1 VIIMYIDTSVMI
13 KLLTLEP
20 DSAFY
25 ADKVEG
31 QPLVSS
37 ELLYTEVAGA
47 LLAKERSGKLHA
59 KQRLKVWAI
68 FQEQVTEHDIHL
80 LQCRTETF
88 RKAQSIMEV
97 CHPLVPLRSL
107 DALHLAA
114 CDLSQLFPLVT
125 NDSRMMA
132 AAQRLGIPVL

>member
-1 VIIMYIDTSVMI
+1 MYIDTSVMI

-25 ADKVEG
+25 AEKVEG
-31 QPLVSS
+31 SILVSS
-37 ELLYTEVAGA
+37 ELLYTEVASA
-47 LLAKERSGKLHA
+47 LLAKERSGNLPA
-59 KQRLKVWAI
+59 KQRARAWTA
-68 FQEQVTEHDIHL
+68 FQAQVDGHELQL

-88 RKAQSIMEV
+88 RKAQMIMEQ
-97 CHPLVPLRSL
+97 CHPIVPLRSL

-114 CDLSQLFPLVT
+114 CDLAQLFPMAT

>member
-1 VIIMYIDTSVMI
+1 MYIDTSVMV

-25 ADKVEG
+25 AEKVEG
-31 QPLVSS
+31 HTLASS
-37 ELLYTEVAGA
+37 DLLYTEVAGA
-47 LLAKERSGKLHA
+47 LLAKERVGKISSRE
-59 KQRLKVWAI
+59 RLQSWNA
-68 FQEQVTEHDIHL
+68 FREQVDGSAIHL
-80 LQCRTETF
+80 MQCRTETF
-88 RKAQSIMEV
+88 RKAHSIMEV
-97 CHPLVPLRSL
+97 CHPLVPLRTI

-114 CDLSQLFPLVT
+114 CDLSQTFPLVT

>member
-1 VIIMYIDTSVMI
+1 MYIDTSVMV

-31 QPLVSS
+31 QALASS
-37 ELLYTEVAGA
+37 ELLYIEVSGA
-47 LLAKERSGKLHA
+47 LLAKERGGKISA
-59 KQRLKVWAI
+59 RQRVLAWEA
-68 FQEQVTEHDIHL
+68 FREQTQAQEIHL

-88 RKAQSIMEV
+88 RKAQFIMEA
-97 CHPLVPLRSL
+97 CHPLVPLRTL

-114 CDLSQLFPLVT
+114 CDLSQMFPLAT